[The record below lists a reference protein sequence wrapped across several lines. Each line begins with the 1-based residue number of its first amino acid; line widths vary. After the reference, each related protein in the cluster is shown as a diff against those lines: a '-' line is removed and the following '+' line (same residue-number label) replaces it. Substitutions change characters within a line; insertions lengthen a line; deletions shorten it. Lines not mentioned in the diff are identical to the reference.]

1 MRLTFVRGLLLC
13 CALLSVQVAVVGQ
26 EAKPQTKTP
35 QPPEV
40 PFYFLVGGEEADL
53 KFDAKVR
60 QALSRKLA
68 FDYLELPLKGVVQDL
83 AKQLEIPIVFNTN
96 DLDEVGVTDDTLI
109 TFNSGKVTA
118 RTAIRRMLDNHGL
131 CVMTRDRQLV
141 VTNPDVASRP
151 ENLIRRLYPIADLV
165 PMKRNAWGESGRDL
179 DSLIDLISS
188 VVAPSAWEDVGGP
201 GPIGRVGDAAIL
213 IGQTAE
219 VHTQIENLLV
229 GLRKAHREFKANP
242 KEVTSPVI
250 DVGHREPI
258 RQALETIDSYRFDG
272 SLRELAELMTATIGY
287 PIIINQK
294 DLDEVGVT
302 TDTPVKGSYN
312 NVPIRLGLRSIL
324 KTVGLTYYV
333 TDDAVVITNPDAAS
347 KPENLELFFFP
358 VWDLPNHEEIVEAI
372 HKCSAA
378 SGFAEY
384 GGPGQAMIYNEPP
397 LLVVSHATEVVEKIP
412 ALLASLRKL
421 EAWRKQLPGEVDRA
435 EYVQR
440 TFELETIRVLR
451 SPPPADKEKQN
462 YINIRNEVPLTA
474 AETQALIAFIKRNI
488 AVDSWKGAEVK
499 LDAWENQLLIRHKPA
514 IVAETEELL
523 RRLRV
528 LSPLSSGKG

>member
-1 MRLTFVRGLLLC
+1 MRLTFVRGLMLC

-40 PFYFLVGGEEADL
+40 PFYFLVGGDDGDL

-68 FDYLELPLKGVVQDL
+68 FDYLEIPLKDVVQDL
-83 AKQLEIPIVFNTN
+83 AKQLEIPIVLNKKE
-96 DLDEVGVTDDTLI
+96 LDEVSVTDDTLI

-141 VTNPDVASRP
+141 VTNPDVASRH
-151 ENLIRRLYPIADLV
+151 ENLIRRIYPVADLL
-165 PMKRNAWGESGRDL
+165 PKKRNTWGEADRDF
-179 DSLIDLISS
+179 DSLIELISS
-188 VVAPSAWEDVGGP
+188 VVAPSAWQEVGGP
-201 GPIGRVGDAAIL
+201 GAIERVGDGAIL

-258 RQALETIDSYRFDG
+258 RQSLEKIDSYRFDG

-287 PIIINQK
+287 PVYIGGK
-294 DLDEVGVT
+294 ELDEVGAT
-302 TDTPVKGSYN
+302 IDTPVNGSYDK
-312 NVPIRLGLRSIL
+312 VPIRVGLRSSL
-324 KTVGLTYYV
+324 GTAGLTYYV
-333 TDDAVVITNPDAAS
+333 TDDAVVITSPDAAS
-347 KPENLELFFFP
+347 KPEHQELFFFP
-358 VWDLPNHEEIVEAI
+358 IWDLPIHDEIVKAVRECADP
-372 HKCSAA
+372 S
-378 SGFAEY
+378 SWLDV
-384 GGPGQAMIYNEPP
+384 GGPGSVTIYNEPP
-397 LLVVSHATEVVEKIP
+397 LLVVSHASEVVEKIP
-412 ALLASLRKL
+412 MLLASLRKL

-514 IVAETEELL
+514 VVAETEELL

-528 LSPLSSGKG
+528 LSPQSSGKR